1 MINKE
6 DKWYTIA
13 PPNINIMKCE
23 LGGSAIKYLW
33 ECIETGKQNK
43 INANG
48 NLVGNITESIYLED
62 KDDYFFNNH
71 LKCACEKYFS
81 ENLYC
86 SSFRNPYGKSITNK
100 FKLLEFWA
108 NFS

>member
-6 DKWYTIA
+6 DKWYTIT
-13 PPNINIMKCE
+13 PPNINIMKGV
-23 LGGSAIKYLW
+23 LSDSAIKYLW
-33 ECIETGKQNK
+33 ECIEIGKQNK

-71 LKCACEKYFS
+71 FH
-81 ENLYC
+81 
-86 SSFRNPYGKSITNK
+86 
-100 FKLLEFWA
+100 
-108 NFS
+108 